1 MLGIALG
8 IQIATG
14 VALAMNYTAHIEN
27 AFDSIEHIMRDV
39 RFG

>member
-27 AFDSIEHIMRDV
+27 AFDSI
-39 RFG
+39 